1 MRGHSSSLPGPPTT
15 PQRESYPARAPS
27 SNTFSY
33 FPRLDPFHVRLPF
46 QSLPTGVPD
55 DRLKLRVTIDQ
66 KYQQVPIDLQREKQ
80 PLVSN
85 GNLSAQSRRQGV
97 SICPQQL
104 TPPAKVL
111 ALCQLT
117 NYLDL
122 EFGSFFQPL
131 CTSAKPHSIGPVQ
144 VPSSPTCS
152 SPERGGEQDSLY
164 GDGYTKIYNRLLSTF
179 LPPAHTTSVARLEGW
194 GAGQYQSYQ
203 ERYNSQFY
211 AQVGQA
217 I

>member
-1 MRGHSSSLPGPPTT
+1 MGWLKSRGGANARTFLKPAGATYYTPAGELPSQSPL
-15 PQRESYPARAPS
+15 R

-104 TPPAKVL
+104 TPPAKVF
-111 ALCQLT
+111 ALCQPT
-117 NYLDL
+117 KYI
-122 EFGSFFQPL
+122 FGFGIWIFF
-131 CTSAKPHSIGPVQ
+131 
-144 VPSSPTCS
+144 PTA
-152 SPERGGEQDSLY
+152 LY
-164 GDGYTKIYNRLLSTF
+164 VCKTPFYRPCPGALFANVLL
-179 LPPAHTTSVARLEGW
+179 P
-194 GAGQYQSYQ
+194 
-203 ERYNSQFY
+203 
-211 AQVGQA
+211 
-217 I
+217 